1 MTLFKIRD
9 LRKKDQF
16 KIDDAYLN
24 GYARVCRPVATA
36 VYNSLCRHAEF
47 NSQKAFPSQELMAYQ
62 HSISIK
68 AVRKGIKK
76 LIEYNIIMVE
86 RERRSGKFMNY
97 VYTLL
102 DKSEWKPVHHRSK
115 PTYGEPGDKT
125 ATRQNTTMVK
135 RPTKDNK
142 VFKDNKVI
150 NKDNKG
156 GNKVAL
162 IRDYFIE
169 RCKALKG
176 FEPEMAF
183 GKEGRLLREK
193 LERYTSE
200 QLKDL
205 IDQFMKSK
213 IGEDLGFTLGICLSA
228 GVINQWLGGKLEKPK
243 KPYYNGNLMCKI
255 QGKWKV
261 FDRGEWLEFA
271 DKESTIE
278 WK

>member
-1 MTLFKIRD
+1 MVQTKSRRCPMDKTKHLKTKYSLARFNLISQCSGD
-9 LRKKDQF
+9 ELRF
-16 KIDDAYLN
+16 YLYVKL
-24 GYARVCRPVATA
+24 YAINQ
-36 VYNSLCRHAEF
+36 NS
-47 NSQKAFPSQELMAYQ
+47 AFPSHKSFERDLGWSKYTTDRITKQME
-62 HSISIK
+62 
-68 AVRKGIKK
+68 KK
-76 LIEYNIIMVE
+76 KRLKVERSRGKNNIYNITWYDLTNE
-86 RERRSGKFMNY
+86 KSSQETLTTSGRETLTTSRRE
-97 VYTLL
+97 TLTQTNRNKTIRNKTN
-102 DKSEWKPVHHRSK
+102 KSSSK
-115 PTYGEPGDKT
+115 EEGTPNG
-125 ATRQNTTMVK
+125 
-135 RPTKDNK
+135 
-142 VFKDNKVI
+142 
-150 NKDNKG
+150 
-156 GNKVAL
+156 VAL

-169 RCKALKG
+169 RCKTLKG